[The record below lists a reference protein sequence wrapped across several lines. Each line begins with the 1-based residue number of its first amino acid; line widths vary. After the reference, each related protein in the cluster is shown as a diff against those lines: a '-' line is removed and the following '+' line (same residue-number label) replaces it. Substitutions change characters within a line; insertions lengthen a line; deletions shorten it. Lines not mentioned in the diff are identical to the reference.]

1 MNKKYEID
9 LHYKNGYFKIES
21 HFGLNLNIVEEMH
34 DTDIKSFYF
43 DSDFVN
49 TDFKEDQNWAL
60 NYLLLDIYNGT
71 RIACG
76 LKPFEPI
83 YNRDNILNIQ
93 NYIFAYKVINNI
105 TLKSLNFSS
114 NESNFKIALR
124 MAMRNKT
131 VRDLLI
137 LLNKVSHFDENT
149 LINYYKIFDFVDSY
163 VKLVA
168 KYRGEILEISS
179 IYKSNNE
186 VINNIKNTYD
196 DLKNI
201 LKELKAFKRITN
213 NYLSIG
219 LVSRHGLLTQTP
231 KNEDI
236 DFEKIFNLCI
246 NSVRYII
253 RMNYLSSYYNFD
265 YLVKFDLENKNK
277 KNKPTN

>member
-1 MNKKYEID
+1 MNQKYEID

-21 HFGLNLNIVEEMH
+21 HFGLNLNVVEEMH

-83 YNRDNILNIQ
+83 HNRDNILNIQ
-93 NYIFAYKVINNI
+93 NHIFAYKVINNI
-105 TLKSLNFSS
+105 TLKNLNFSPD
-114 NESNFKIALR
+114 ESNFKIALR

-163 VKLVA
+163 VKLVE
-168 KYRGEILEISS
+168 KYQGEILEISS
-179 IYKSNNE
+179 IYKSDNE
-186 VINNIKNTYD
+186 VIKNIKNT
-196 DLKNI
+196 
-201 LKELKAFKRITN
+201 
-213 NYLSIG
+213 
-219 LVSRHGLLTQTP
+219 
-231 KNEDI
+231 
-236 DFEKIFNLCI
+236 
-246 NSVRYII
+246 
-253 RMNYLSSYYNFD
+253 
-265 YLVKFDLENKNK
+265 
-277 KNKPTN
+277 

>member
-1 MNKKYEID
+1 MNQKYEID

-21 HFGLNLNIVEEMH
+21 HFGLNLNVVEEMH

-49 TDFKEDQNWAL
+49 TDFKEEQNWAL

-83 YNRDNILNIQ
+83 HNRDNILNIQ
-93 NYIFAYKVINNI
+93 NHIFAYKVINNI
-105 TLKSLNFSS
+105 TLKNLNFSPD
-114 NESNFKIALR
+114 ESNFKIALR

-163 VKLVA
+163 VKLVE
-168 KYRGEILEISS
+168 KYQGEILEISS
-179 IYKSNNE
+179 IYKSDNE
-186 VINNIKNTYD
+186 VIKNIKNTYD
-196 DLKNI
+196 DLKKI

-213 NYLSIG
+213 NYLSVG

-236 DFEKIFNLCI
+236 DFVKIFNLCI
-246 NSVRYII
+246 NSIRYII

-265 YLVKFDLENKNK
+265 YLVNFDLENKNN
-277 KNKPTN
+277 KNKPT

>member
-1 MNKKYEID
+1 MNQKYEID

-21 HFGLNLNIVEEMH
+21 HFGLNLNVVEEMY

-43 DSDFVN
+43 NSDFVSN
-49 TDFKEDQNWAL
+49 EFTDDQNWAL

-71 RIACG
+71 RIACE
-76 LKPFEPI
+76 LKPFQPT
-83 YNRDNILNIQ
+83 YSRDNIKNVQ
-93 NYIFAYKVINNI
+93 NHIFAYKIINNI
-105 TLKSLNFSS
+105 TLKSLDFSS
-114 NESNFKIALR
+114 NESDFKIALR

-131 VRDLLI
+131 VRDMLI
-137 LLNKVSHFDENT
+137 LLNKVSYFDENT

-163 VKLVA
+163 IKLVE
-168 KYRGEILEISS
+168 KYQGNVLKISS
-179 IYKSNNE
+179 IYKSDNE
-186 VINNIKNTYD
+186 VIHDIKNTYD

-201 LKELKAFKRITN
+201 LIELKAFKRITN

-246 NSVRYII
+246 NSVRYIV

-265 YLVKFDLENKNK
+265 YLIEFDLKNKNK

>member
-1 MNKKYEID
+1 MNQKYEID

-21 HFGLNLNIVEEMH
+21 HFGLNLNVVEEMH

-83 YNRDNILNIQ
+83 HNRDNILNIQ
-93 NYIFAYKVINNI
+93 NHIFAYKVINNI
-105 TLKSLNFSS
+105 TLKNLNFSPD
-114 NESNFKIALR
+114 ESNFKIALR

-163 VKLVA
+163 VKLVE
-168 KYRGEILEISS
+168 KYQGEILEISS
-179 IYKSNNE
+179 IYKSDNE
-186 VINNIKNTYD
+186 VIKNIKNTYD
-196 DLKNI
+196 DLKKI

-213 NYLSIG
+213 NYLSVG

-236 DFEKIFNLCI
+236 DFVKIFNLCI

-253 RMNYLSSYYNFD
+253 RMNYLSSYYNVD
-265 YLVKFDLENKNK
+265 YLVNFDLENKNN
-277 KNKPTN
+277 KNKPT

>member
-1 MNKKYEID
+1 MKKKYEID
-9 LHYKNGYFKIES
+9 LHYKNGYSKIES
-21 HFGLNLNIVEEMH
+21 HFGLNLNVVEEMY

-43 DSDFVN
+43 NSDFVSN
-49 TDFKEDQNWAL
+49 EFTDDQNWAL

-71 RIACG
+71 RIACE
-76 LKPFEPI
+76 LKPFQPT
-83 YNRDNILNIQ
+83 YSRDNIKNVQ
-93 NYIFAYKVINNI
+93 NHIFAYKVINNI
-105 TLKSLNFSS
+105 TLKSLDFSS
-114 NESNFKIALR
+114 NESDFKIALR

-131 VRDLLI
+131 VRDMLI
-137 LLNKVSHFDENT
+137 LLNKVSYFDENT

-163 VKLVA
+163 VKLVE
-168 KYRGEILEISS
+168 KYQGNVLEISS
-179 IYKSNNE
+179 IYKSDNE
-186 VINNIKNTYD
+186 VIHDIKNTYD

-201 LKELKAFKRITN
+201 LIELKAFKRITN

-219 LVSRHGLLTQTP
+219 LVSRHGLQTQTP

-246 NSVRYII
+246 NSVRYIV

-265 YLVKFDLENKNK
+265 YLIEFDLKNKNK

>member
-1 MNKKYEID
+1 MNQKYEID

-21 HFGLNLNIVEEMH
+21 HFGLNLNVVEEMH

-60 NYLLLDIYNGT
+60 NYLLLDIYNGR

-83 YNRDNILNIQ
+83 HNRDNILNIQ
-93 NYIFAYKVINNI
+93 NHIFAYKVINNI
-105 TLKSLNFSS
+105 TLKNLNFSPD
-114 NESNFKIALR
+114 ESNFKIALR

-163 VKLVA
+163 VKLVE
-168 KYRGEILEISS
+168 KYQGEILEISS
-179 IYKSNNE
+179 IYKSDNE
-186 VINNIKNTYD
+186 VIKNIKNTYD
-196 DLKNI
+196 DLKKI

-213 NYLSIG
+213 NYLSVG

-236 DFEKIFNLCI
+236 DFVKIFNLCI

-265 YLVKFDLENKNK
+265 YLVNFDLENKNN
-277 KNKPTN
+277 KNKPT

>member
-1 MNKKYEID
+1 MNQKYEID

-21 HFGLNLNIVEEMH
+21 HFGLNLNVVEEMH

-49 TDFKEDQNWAL
+49 TDFKEEQNWAL

-83 YNRDNILNIQ
+83 HNRDNILNIQ
-93 NYIFAYKVINNI
+93 NHIFAYKVINNI
-105 TLKSLNFSS
+105 TLKNLNFSPD
-114 NESNFKIALR
+114 ESNFKIALR

-163 VKLVA
+163 VKLVE
-168 KYRGEILEISS
+168 KYQGEILEISS
-179 IYKSNNE
+179 IYKSDNE
-186 VINNIKNTYD
+186 VIKNIKNTYN
-196 DLKNI
+196 DLKKI

-213 NYLSIG
+213 NYLSVG

-236 DFEKIFNLCI
+236 DFVKIFNLCI
-246 NSVRYII
+246 NSIRYII

-265 YLVKFDLENKNK
+265 YLVNFDLENKNN
-277 KNKPTN
+277 KNKPT

>member
-1 MNKKYEID
+1 MY
-9 LHYKNGYFKIES
+9 
-21 HFGLNLNIVEEMH
+21 

-43 DSDFVN
+43 NSDFVSN
-49 TDFKEDQNWAL
+49 EFTDDQNWAL

-71 RIACG
+71 RIACE
-76 LKPFEPI
+76 LKPFQPT
-83 YNRDNILNIQ
+83 YSRDNIKNVQ
-93 NYIFAYKVINNI
+93 NHIFAYKVINNI
-105 TLKSLNFSS
+105 TLKSLDFSS
-114 NESNFKIALR
+114 NESDFKIALR

-131 VRDLLI
+131 VRDMLI
-137 LLNKVSHFDENT
+137 LLNKVSYFDENT

-163 VKLVA
+163 VKLVE
-168 KYRGEILEISS
+168 KYQGNVLEISS
-179 IYKSNNE
+179 IYKSDNE
-186 VINNIKNTYD
+186 VIHDIKNTYD

-201 LKELKAFKRITN
+201 LIELKAFKRITN

-219 LVSRHGLLTQTP
+219 LVSRHGLQTQTP

-246 NSVRYII
+246 NSVRYIV

-265 YLVKFDLENKNK
+265 YLIEFDLKNKNK

>member
-1 MNKKYEID
+1 MNQKYEID

-21 HFGLNLNIVEEMH
+21 HFGLNLNVVEEMH

-83 YNRDNILNIQ
+83 HNRDNILNIQ
-93 NYIFAYKVINNI
+93 NHIFAYKVINNI
-105 TLKSLNFSS
+105 TLKNLNFSPD
-114 NESNFKIALR
+114 ESNFKIALR

-163 VKLVA
+163 VKLVE
-168 KYRGEILEISS
+168 KYQGEILEISS
-179 IYKSNNE
+179 IYKSDNE
-186 VINNIKNTYD
+186 VIKNIKNTYD
-196 DLKNI
+196 DLKKI
-201 LKELKAFKRITN
+201 LKELKAFKRITH
-213 NYLSIG
+213 NYLSVG

-236 DFEKIFNLCI
+236 DFVKIFNLCI

-265 YLVKFDLENKNK
+265 YLVNFDLENKNN
-277 KNKPTN
+277 KNKPT